1 MSHVGEYAPRWSVAP
16 ASDAIC
22 GTPPMPEFTR
32 FSGLQWQSNHW
43 ASDCGLVEWSSR
55 SIHCAS
61 EERGLTATQKHLSLQ
76 FSVGSDI
83 VRVDNTFSVAAYLLH
98 RSMAH
103 FRAVNV
109 NRVVPALWV
118 VAARMGGLPDV

>member
-22 GTPPMPEFTR
+22 GTSPTPEFTR
-32 FSGLQWQSNHW
+32 FSGLQWQSSFW

-83 VRVDNTFSVAAYLLH
+83 VRVDNTFSVAAYHLCIYGTLQSCEREQSGTSTHTLDCH
-98 RSMAH
+98 R
-103 FRAVNV
+103 
-109 NRVVPALWV
+109 L
-118 VAARMGGLPDV
+118 